1 MIAASELKMT
11 NGEFVFI
18 GFEYDI
24 HAAWNRQSLS
34 FKWIVPDV
42 YSLDHSKC
50 NAALFNLFHYVF
62 EEVNS
67 PVRINAS
74 SRKL

>member
-24 HAAWNRQSLS
+24 HAACNFQSLP
-34 FKWIVPDV
+34 FKWIAPD
-42 YSLDHSKC
+42 YYTLDRSKC
-50 NAALFNLFHYVF
+50 KATLFNLFLYIF
-62 EEVNS
+62 EEVVP
-67 PVRINAS
+67 PVRLHAS
-74 SRKL
+74 